1 MPRPSPRWSW
11 PSRGAR
17 DDGVWRDVRV
27 ALGSVAATPIRVPAA
42 EAVLEGARTDE
53 ATADRA
59 AAPSVAAIEPI
70 DDVRSTA
77 DYRREVSGR
86 ILHRLLRD
94 EGGW

>member
-1 MPRPSPRWSW
+1 MAVAWR
-11 PSRGAR
+11 A
-17 DDGVWRDVRV
+17 DGELWRDVRV
-27 ALGSVAATPIRVPAA
+27 ALGSVAATPVRIPAV
-42 EAVLEGARTDE
+42 EAVLEGAPTSE

-59 AAPSVAAIEPI
+59 AAAIRAAIEPI

-77 DYRREVSGR
+77 DYRREVTGS